1 MNRPPSSFSML
12 LSRHTRRRE
21 FIAALGSTAAWPMV
35 ARAQQAAMPVIG
47 FLSSRT
53 PDAAAYVVGPFKQG
67 LKEAGY
73 VEGQNVVIE
82 YRWAEDQNERVP
94 ALADDLVRRQV
105 AVIVAGGTSQQAK
118 AATTT
123 IPVVFTTSLDP
134 VRYGLVASLNRP
146 GGNVTGA
153 TFYSGALVAKQLE
166 LLHDVVPKATVIGLL
181 VNPSSPAAVPQVR
194 AAQDAAST
202 LGQQVHV
209 LDISNEGDLD
219 KAFANLVEMR
229 AGALLV
235 SVDPFFDSHP
245 KQLVALAA
253 HHRIPAVYNLR
264 EFVTT
269 GGLMSYGASIADA
282 YRQAGVY
289 VGRILKGEK
298 PAELPVMLPTKFE
311 LVINLKTAKALGL
324 DLSASVLAR
333 ADEVIE

>member
-1 MNRPPSSFSML
+1 M
-12 LSRHTRRRE
+12 RRRE
-21 FIAALGSTAAWPMV
+21 FIAGLGGAAGWPLV
-35 ARAQQAAMPVIG
+35 ARAQQPTMPVIG
-47 FLSSRT
+47 FLSSRS
-53 PDAAAYVVGPFKQG
+53 PREAAYVVGPFKHG

-73 VEGQNVVIE
+73 MEGQNVAIE
-82 YRWAEDQNERVP
+82 YRWAEDQNERLP

-105 AVIVAGGTSQQAK
+105 AVIVAGGTSQQAR

-146 GGNVTGA
+146 GGNVTGV

-166 LLHDVVPKATVIGLL
+166 LLHDVVPKATAIGLL
-181 VNPSSPAAVPQVR
+181 VNPSSPAAAPQLT

-202 LGQQVHV
+202 LGQRVHA
-209 LDISNEGDLD
+209 LNISSEGDFD

-245 KQLVALAA
+245 EHLVALAA
-253 HHRIPAVYNLR
+253 RHRIPAVYNLR

-282 YRQAGVY
+282 YRQAGGY

-298 PAELPVMLPTKFE
+298 HAELPVMLPTKFE
-311 LVINLKTAKALGL
+311 LVINLKTAKALGITFP
-324 DLSASVLAR
+324 LSLLGR